1 VHDREDS
8 GTTVVVALDGLVIFE
23 QSADLG
29 RLRQHA
35 ARNIGGDKGVDLALL
50 QHLAEVGSIHDAEVD
65 AHKAIALAPDL
76 SEGHLALAS
85 VYKSLLDFKRADEEY
100 DRALKL
106 DPGNTRILRRY
117 GWFASLLGREGLPLL
132 QRAAALDHIT
142 PIPISLSVVGCTFCG
157 AMRRPL
163 AYKDGAAL
171 SSGESGL
178 TLGLAGFE
186 STVASPP
193 SDDLQ
198 HGEDMRTVLSVT
210 AETGRGF

>member
-1 VHDREDS
+1 HAIYVLLGHFVLGLSEPLIDRSYDVGPLKGEFAFDNHSVHDREDS

-76 SEGHLALAS
+76 SGGHLALAS
-85 VYKSLLDFKRADEEY
+85 VYKSLLDIGRAYEEY

-117 GWFASLLGREGLPLL
+117 
-132 QRAAALDHIT
+132 
-142 PIPISLSVVGCTFCG
+142 
-157 AMRRPL
+157 
-163 AYKDGAAL
+163 
-171 SSGESGL
+171 
-178 TLGLAGFE
+178 
-186 STVASPP
+186 
-193 SDDLQ
+193 
-198 HGEDMRTVLSVT
+198 
-210 AETGRGF
+210 